1 MKTIRQLR
9 QRTTALRRLRGLI
22 PQWEVARAVGIDQ
35 SFLSLLEKG
44 RRRPSDE
51 VAKRLARFY
60 EVSVEELFQ

>member
-9 QRTTALRRLRGLI
+9 QRTTALRRLRGLS